1 MEKILE
7 ARGWKKKG
15 GRQFKVL
22 WTPCEQNNYGA
33 EQTWESEKT
42 LRADG
47 LGARLD
53 GFLRD
58 QKKLTKTRKVP

>member
-1 MEKILE
+1 
-7 ARGWKKKG
+7 
-15 GRQFKVL
+15 VL

-58 QKKLTKTRKVP
+58 QKKLTKTSKVP